1 MKKIIESLA
10 KEFNERNL
18 TWAIGGSFLLKR
30 YGINDGFDQL
40 DIMVSED
47 SIDEIKGVMNDIAE
61 KLGVVNN
68 ESFQTDHFSSYKIQN
83 QTINI
88 ICNIKCNFKESFT
101 YSFDKEDISTQY
113 ISNNVKI
120 YFSDLLDWYVIYQ
133 EIDSAR
139 TTKLI
144 ERYYESGSFLN
155 NTRFNNKF
163 GMDDI
168 PHVKDRYSNLKKRI
182 YQAG

>member
-10 KEFNERNL
+10 KVFNERNL

-47 SIDEIKGVMNDIAE
+47 SIKEMNIVMNDIAE
-61 KLGVVNN
+61 KLDFVNN
-68 ESFQTDHFSSYKIQN
+68 ESYQTDHFSSYQIQN

-88 ICNIKCNFKESFT
+88 ICNLKCNFKESFA
-101 YSFDKEDISTQY
+101 YNFDKEDISTHY

-133 EIDSAR
+133 EIDNTS
-139 TTKLI
+139 TIKLI

-163 GMDDI
+163 GMEDI
-168 PHVKDRYSNLKKRI
+168 PRVKDRYSNLKKRI